1 MTQSQA
7 PTPVVTDARE
17 HESREH
23 ASRDQE
29 ALALEGITV
38 RFGSVTAL
46 DGAHCMIRRG
56 TVHAI
61 LGENGAGKTT
71 LMRAAFGWLTPEAGE
86 IRVHGTPVTF
96 RSSAE
101 AIAQGIGM
109 VHQHFMLIPA
119 MTVTEN
125 IALGGKGGFDAATM
139 ATRITE
145 VATRAGLPV
154 DPAARVRELAVSAQQ
169 RVEIVKALVR
179 EARILILDEPTAVL
193 TPDQATELL
202 RWVRTFAARGG
213 TVVLI
218 THKLREAFAVADA
231 ITVLRQGRTVLSA
244 ARRALT
250 EAHVIEALTGT
261 GGAPDVAG
269 ASRAPSVIPTEHPAA
284 GRRAGPD
291 DAAATPPVLRLE
303 GVSYVDSR
311 GVTRLRAV
319 DLTVYPGEILGV
331 IGVEGSGPR
340 ELLRLLAGRLTPTSG
355 RVTRPEAVGFVP
367 EDRLHDAV
375 IPAFSLT
382 ENLVLA
388 EGGQTRG
395 WMEWSRWRGITRDLL
410 ATADVR
416 AAGPEVPMATLSGGN
431 QQRFV
436 VGRERR
442 RATATGGT
450 AAALVVE
457 NPTRGLDLNA
467 SARILADLRALGGNP
482 SPAVVF
488 HSTDLDEVL
497 SVATRVV
504 ACFDGRVVE
513 VPPPLD
519 PNDRTP
525 YTRAMTGSGGT
536 SDVTSTEAR

>member
-1 MTQSQA
+1 MTQRA
-7 PTPVVTDARE
+7 ATEPMGADP
-17 HESREH
+17 
-23 ASRDQE
+23 RDHE

-38 RFGSVTAL
+38 RFGPVTAL
-46 DGAHCMIRRG
+46 DGAHCTIRRG

-71 LMRAAFGWLTPEAGE
+71 LMRAAFGWLMPDAGT
-86 IRVHGTPVTF
+86 IRLHGAPVTF
-96 RSSAE
+96 RTSAE

-125 IALGGKGGFDAATM
+125 IALGGRGRFDAGTTA
-139 ATRITE
+139 ARITA
-145 VATRAGLPV
+145 VADGAGLPV
-154 DPAARVRELAVSAQQ
+154 DPVARVRDLAVSAQQ

-179 EARILILDEPTAVL
+179 DARILILDEPTAVL

-202 RWVRTFAARGG
+202 RWVRTFADAGG

-218 THKLREAFAVADA
+218 THKLREAFAVADDL
-231 ITVLRQGRTVLSA
+231 TVLRQGRTVLSA
-244 ARRALT
+244 ARALVT
-250 EAHVIEALTGT
+250 EAHLIEALTGAGVGP
-261 GGAPDVAG
+261 GGAGGPVPYHTMPTARVAD
-269 ASRAPSVIPTEHPAA
+269 APEVDDPA
-284 GRRAGPD
+284 
-291 DAAATPPVLRLE
+291 PVLRLD
-303 GVSYVDSR
+303 GVRYVDPR

-319 DLTVYPGEILGV
+319 DLAVYPGEILGV

-340 ELLRLLAGRLTPTSG
+340 ELLRILAGRLTPTTG
-355 RVTRPEAVGFVP
+355 RVTRPDAVGFVP

-375 IPAFSLT
+375 IPSFSLT

-388 EGGQTRG
+388 DGGEARG
-395 WMEWSRWRGITRDLL
+395 WMDWSTWRTITRDLL

-416 AAGPEVPMATLSGGN
+416 AAGPDVPMATLSGGN

-442 RATATGGT
+442 RAV
-450 AAALVVE
+450 AALIVE
-457 NPTRGLDLNA
+457 HPTRGLDLTA

-482 SPAVVF
+482 RPAVVF
-488 HSTDLDEVL
+488 HSADLDEVL

-504 ACFDGRVVE
+504 ACFEGRVRE
-513 VPPPLD
+513 VSPPSD
-519 PNDRTP
+519 PTDRTP
-525 YTRAMTGSGGT
+525 YTRAMTGSVETTAVSSGGT
-536 SDVTSTEAR
+536 R

>member
-1 MTQSQA
+1 MTHVA
-7 PTPVVTDARE
+7 ATEPVVAD
-17 HESREH
+17 
-23 ASRDQE
+23 SRDQE

-46 DGAHCMIRRG
+46 DGAHCSIRRG

-71 LMRAAFGWLTPEAGE
+71 LMRTAFGWLAPDAGT
-86 IRVHGTPVTF
+86 IRVQGAPTTF

-125 IALGGKGGFDAATM
+125 IALGGRGPFDAAMT
-139 ATRITE
+139 AARITA
-145 VATRAGLPV
+145 VATQAGLPV
-154 DPAARVRELAVSAQQ
+154 DPTARVRDLAVSAQQ

-202 RWVRTFAARGG
+202 RWARTFADAGG

-218 THKLREAFAVADA
+218 THKLREAFAVADDL
-231 ITVLRQGRTVLSA
+231 TVLRQGRTVLSA
-244 ARRALT
+244 ARAMVT
-250 EAHVIEALTGT
+250 EAHVIEALTGAGVVP
-261 GGAPDVAG
+261 GGAGGPVSYQTMITARGADPHDVGHHA
-269 ASRAPSVIPTEHPAA
+269 
-284 GRRAGPD
+284 
-291 DAAATPPVLRLE
+291 PVLRLD
-303 GVSYVDSR
+303 GVHYVDPR
-311 GVTRLRAV
+311 GVTRLHAV

-340 ELLRLLAGRLTPTSG
+340 ELLRILAGRLAPTTG
-355 RVTRPEAVGFVP
+355 RVIRPDVVGFVP

-375 IPAFSLT
+375 IPSFSLT

-388 EGGQTRG
+388 ESGEAHG
-395 WMEWSRWRGITRDLL
+395 WMDWSTWRTVTRDLL

-416 AAGPEVPMATLSGGN
+416 AAGPDVPMATLSGGN

-436 VGRERR
+436 VGREWR
-442 RATATGGT
+442 RATA
-450 AAALVVE
+450 ALIVE
-457 NPTRGLDLNA
+457 HPTRGLDLTA
-467 SARILADLRALGGNP
+467 SARILADLRTLGGH
-482 SPAVVF
+482 SRPAVVF
-488 HSTDLDEVL
+488 HSADLDEVL
-497 SVATRVV
+497 AVATRVV
-504 ACFDGRVVE
+504 ACFEGRVRE
-513 VPPPLD
+513 VSPPSD
-519 PNDRTP
+519 PTDRTP
-525 YTRAMTGSGGT
+525 YTRAMTGMVETIVASAGG
-536 SDVTSTEAR
+536 R

>member
-1 MTQSQA
+1 MTH
-7 PTPVVTDARE
+7 PVATERVETDAHD
-17 HESREH
+17 HEAGE
-23 ASRDQE
+23 QE
-29 ALALEGITV
+29 ALVLKGITV

-46 DGAHCMIRRG
+46 DGAHCTIRRG

-71 LMRAAFGWLTPEAGE
+71 LMRAAFGWLTPEAGT
-86 IRVHGTPVTF
+86 IRVHGAPVTF

-101 AIAQGIGM
+101 AIALGIGM

-125 IALGGKGGFDAATM
+125 IALGGAGGFDAAAM

-145 VATRAGLPV
+145 VATHAGLPV
-154 DPAARVRELAVSAQQ
+154 DPTARVRDLAVSAQQ

-202 RWVRTFAARGG
+202 HWVRTFAAHGG

-244 ARRALT
+244 AHAALT

-261 GGAPDVAG
+261 GGGPGVAG
-269 ASRAPSVIPTEHPAA
+269 ASGAPAVIPTVRTADR
-284 GRRAGPD
+284 RRAGPD
-291 DAAATPPVLRLE
+291 EATAPRPVLRLD
-303 GVSYVDSR
+303 GVTYVDPR

-319 DLTVYPGEILGV
+319 DLAVYPGEILGV

-355 RVTRPEAVGFVP
+355 EVTRPDAVGFVP

-388 EGGQTRG
+388 EGGHARG
-395 WMEWSRWRGITRDLL
+395 WMDWSRWRGLARDLI

-416 AAGPEVPMATLSGGN
+416 AAGTEVPMATLSGGN

-442 RATATGGT
+442 RATA
-450 AAALVVE
+450 ALVVE

-467 SARILADLRALGGNP
+467 SARILADLRTLGGHP
-482 SPAVVF
+482 RPAVVF
-488 HSTDLDEVL
+488 YSTDLDEVL
-497 SVATRVV
+497 AVATRVV

-525 YTRAMTGSGGT
+525 YTRAMTGMGEGI
-536 SDVTSTEAR
+536 VIEGAR